1 MKPPETRPVILL
13 VEDDENDRLFFKRAV
28 GKGGYDWIL
37 ATATTGREA
46 VEFLSGSGKFADRAA
61 HPAPTHVLL
70 DLKLPELSGLEVL
83 EWIRSRPPL
92 ADLPVIV
99 LSSSRESSDL
109 ERAKRIG
116 IDAYEVKPVEF
127 VMLVETVR
135 SIARHWSLSGAP
147 APDALRV
154 EGRGAQ

>member
-1 MKPPETRPVILL
+1 MTPSESRPVILL
-13 VEDDENDRLFFKRAV
+13 VEDDENDQLFFKRAV
-28 GKGGYDWIL
+28 RKGGYDWTI
-37 ATATTGREA
+37 ATAATGREA
-46 VEFLSGSGKFADRAA
+46 EEFLSGSGKFADRAA

-83 EWIRSRPPL
+83 EWIRSRPSF
-92 ADLPVIV
+92 AGLPVIV

-127 VMLVETVR
+127 IMLVETVR
-135 SIARHWSLSGAP
+135 SIAKRWRLSGV
-147 APDALRV
+147 PDPEALRV
-154 EGRGAQ
+154 EGRRAE